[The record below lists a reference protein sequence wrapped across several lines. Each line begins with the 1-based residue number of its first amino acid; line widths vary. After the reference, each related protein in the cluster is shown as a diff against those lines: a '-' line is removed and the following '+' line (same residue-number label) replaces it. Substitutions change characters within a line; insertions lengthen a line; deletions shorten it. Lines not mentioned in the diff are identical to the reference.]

1 MEGKGLKKK
10 SYFSV
15 NTIMKVYLPIV
26 LTIFIVFNIPFIP
39 NPIGLNT
46 NLNFQPAAA
55 SGEAYFFDEAYFKQP
70 NKNKKSNIINNN
82 NNNRDLN
89 IAIWIAFLI
98 ICIIFGF
105 IYFIFNGVKS
115 DNEQEKQN
123 SQNKIDYIELLKD
136 DSDFEGNI

>member
-10 SYFSV
+10 SYFSM

-26 LTIFIVFNIPFIP
+26 LTIFVVFNIPFIP

-55 SGEAYFFDEAYFKQP
+55 SGESYFFDEAYFKKP
-70 NKNKKSNIINNN
+70 SKNKKINSNNHNG
-82 NNNRDLN
+82 DLN
-89 IAIWIAFLI
+89 IAIWITFLI

-123 SQNKIDYIELLKD
+123 SQDKMDYIELLKD